1 MHMSK
6 LAIGTALALIIAVAI
21 GRAEGATSAFEGTLS
36 STGIS
41 VEMDTNGD
49 GLQGGVLTGIM
60 DGPAVT
66 GGSQFDFQSYIEFS
80 PPRLSANCPVG
91 TGELPLLLN
100 RFVLYQRS
108 TGDQIVGQIN
118 STTTCVDPDTG
129 AFTTDGSA
137 TITGGTGQFAGA
149 TGSFELNQTGAV
161 LVHSG
166 NRVFIRLSGPFKGTI
181 TTTP

>member
-1 MHMSK
+1 MLLPSRALFSPLYSTASKVCHHRPLSEQESWQIRYFTQIGRCGIRLARRRVALDTLRGRNIMHMSK

-80 PPRLSANCPVG
+80 PPRLSANCPLG
-91 TGELPLLLN
+91 AGELPLLLN
-100 RFVLYQRS
+100 RFVLSQRS
-108 TGDQIVGQIN
+108 TGDQIV
-118 STTTCVDPDTG
+118 
-129 AFTTDGSA
+129 
-137 TITGGTGQFAGA
+137 
-149 TGSFELNQTGAV
+149 
-161 LVHSG
+161 
-166 NRVFIRLSGPFKGTI
+166 
-181 TTTP
+181 